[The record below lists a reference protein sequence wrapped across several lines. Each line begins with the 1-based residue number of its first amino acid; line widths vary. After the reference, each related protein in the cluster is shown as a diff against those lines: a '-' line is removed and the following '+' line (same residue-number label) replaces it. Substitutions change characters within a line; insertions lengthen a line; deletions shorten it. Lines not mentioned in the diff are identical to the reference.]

1 MFSTKW
7 ICAVLLTLI
16 AVTLSAGEKKVH
28 KASLMDYGPFISCTA
43 GAGLNNVS
51 LKGIIVKLEKEKPAS
66 ICFDTEL
73 LRVSAG
79 WTGGYID
86 WAGTAFNESHGV
98 GPNAVG
104 NFQFATTR
112 NPGWSKDGKFEDPRK
127 EKDGPLPADWAK
139 YKGLFLNG
147 EKVIFSYS
155 VGDCNVLEMQSALVQ
170 GDAVGFTRH
179 FTLSASSKAASMAVC
194 ENEKGTGSV
203 IPEKTAASLTI
214 GGDQI
219 HVGLMG
225 APAGAELE
233 VVGGRINLKLPLL
246 KAPAS
251 FKLVMSKLPVADAA
265 KFAPF
270 LVGTP
275 ENLEALTKG
284 GAARWTQT
292 INTKGV
298 LGAGDGPYV
307 VDTFTAPDDNPWKS
321 WIRFG
326 GMDLFKDGKRAALS
340 TWSGDVWV
348 VSGIDDKLEN
358 LSWKRYAT
366 GLFQPLGLKIVDDI
380 VYTLGRDQI
389 TRLHDL
395 NNDGEADF
403 YENFNNDCTV
413 TTNFH
418 EFAFDLQTDPEGNF
432 YYSKG
437 APVRGGGRKFERIS
451 EHNGCLM
458 KVSKDGKKSEVFA
471 TGVRAPNGIGV
482 GPNGEVTSGD
492 NQGTWVPVC
501 PLNWIKKGSYLGV
514 KDAAH
519 KDAVPE
525 DREPPMLWFPMNVDR
540 SGGGQVWVTSDK
552 WGPFK
557 GDLLHLSYGMCSI
570 FKIMPE
576 FINGTPQG
584 AAVRFP
590 LNFQS
595 GIMRARFNAVDGQLY
610 VAGLKGWQTSAA
622 RDGCFQRV
630 RYTGKPVHL
639 PKEFHVTK
647 GQISVTFTEKLD
659 EASVNDVANWG
670 GEWFN
675 VSYFESGN
683 PGVDNDPYGSPEFN
697 VSDPK
702 KKGREPLPIKGV
714 KLSGDGKT
722 VSLAIPDLKPV
733 TNIVIKYKLKA
744 ADGTAVTNEIYNT
757 INVIP

>member
-1 MFSTKW
+1 MLMLGS
-7 ICAVLLTLI
+7 LH
-16 AVTLSAGEKKVH
+16 AGEAKKKPPH
-28 KASLMDYGPFISCTA
+28 KCSEMDYGPFISCTC
-43 GAGLNNVS
+43 GAGQNNVA
-51 LKGIIVKLEKEKPAS
+51 LKGIIVKLDKDKPAS

-73 LRVSAG
+73 LRISAG

-104 NFQFATTR
+104 NFQFATSR
-112 NPGWSKDGKFEDPRK
+112 NPGYAKDGKFEDPRK
-127 EKDGPLPADWAK
+127 DKDGPLPEDWAK
-139 YKGLFLNG
+139 YKGLYLHG
-147 EKVIFSYS
+147 DKVIFSYT
-155 VGDCNVLEMQSALVQ
+155 VADAKVLENQSVQSQ
-170 GDAVGFTRH
+170 GDLVAFNRNFT
-179 FTLSASSKAASMAVC
+179 FGPASKTTQLVVC
-194 ENEKGTGSV
+194 ENDKGTASV
-203 IPEKTAASLTI
+203 AADKQSATLTV
-214 GGDQI
+214 GADQI
-219 HVGLMG
+219 TAGLVG
-225 APAGAELE
+225 APKGTEFESAGTR
-233 VVGGRINLKLPLL
+233 VYLKLPPLT
-246 KAPAS
+246 ATAS
-251 FKLVMSKLPVADAA
+251 FKLVIAKLPVADAA
-265 KFAPF
+265 KFAGF
-270 LVGTP
+270 LTGTA

-284 GAARWTQT
+284 GSARWTQT
-292 INTKGV
+292 INTKGT
-298 LGAGDGPYV
+298 LGTGDGPYV

-326 GMDLFKDGKRAALS
+326 GMDLFSDGKRAALS
-340 TWSGDVWV
+340 TWSGDVWI

-358 LSWKRYAT
+358 LTWKRYAT
-366 GLFQPLGLKIVDDI
+366 GLFQPLGLKIVDDVI
-380 VYTLGRDQI
+380 YALGRDQI

-403 YENFNNDCTV
+403 YENFNNDCIV

-418 EFAFDLQTDPEGNF
+418 EFAFDLQTDAEGNF

-451 EHNGCLM
+451 AHSGVIM
-458 KVSKDGKKSEVFA
+458 KISKDGKKSEVFA

-482 GPNGEVTSGD
+482 GPNGEVTSSD

-519 KDAVPE
+519 RDTVSE
-525 DREPPMLWFPMNVDR
+525 ERNEPPMIWFPMNVDR
-540 SGGGQVWVTSDK
+540 SGGCQVWVTSEK

-557 GDLLHLSYGMCSI
+557 GDLLHLSYGMCSV

-584 AAVRFP
+584 GAVKFP
-590 LNFQS
+590 LTFLS
-595 GIMRARFNAVDGQLY
+595 GIMRARFSPVDGQLY

-630 RYTGKPVHL
+630 RYTGKPVHM
-639 PKEFHVTK
+639 PKDLRVTK
-647 GQISVTFTEKLD
+647 GQINVTFTNPLD
-659 EASVNDVANWG
+659 AASVNDVANWG

-683 PGVDNDPYGSPEFN
+683 PGVDNDPYGSPEFT

-702 KKGREPLPIKGV
+702 KKGREPFPIKGV

-722 VSLAIPDLKPV
+722 VSIDVPDLKPV
-733 TNIVIKYKLKA
+733 TNIVIKFKIKA
-744 ADGTAVTNEIYNT
+744 ADGTPISSEIYET